1 MNKNGK
7 IKKMVLLVFSGSLL
21 LFCLTGCSSLK
32 NLYGWVPFS
41 GYGENPNN
49 FTKKEMKRFIAGI
62 RPYRGNADSHYRLAC
77 YFQKRK
83 KHEKAVEEFLK
94 VVLID
99 PDHVKA
105 YNGIGVSCDLLGDY
119 SRAVRFYEAALK
131 LNPDL
136 AYVHNNLGYSHL
148 LQGKIDSAIDAFS
161 KAVALDDKSRRYHNN
176 LGLAYA
182 KKGQSDQALAEF
194 EQAGDEAKAHYN
206 LAQIFYQK
214 GLNQQAKNH
223 FVKAL
228 AINPS
233 LGKTK
238 NSLKLPE
245 SVTPMRQPENRKTDK
260 EPVEVEISNGNGVRR
275 MAKRVGNYLRKKGFK
290 NKTCLND
297 ADHFNHAK
305 TKIYYCSGYLHNAYR
320 IAKEI
325 PGYQDMEKVINLG
338 QPNTKIR
345 VLIGRDMIPFNKR
358 FTAG

>member
-7 IKKMVLLVFSGSLL
+7 INKALLLFFSGSLL

-32 NLYGWVPFS
+32 NLYGWIPFS
-41 GYGENPNN
+41 GYGENPNS
-49 FTKKEMKRFIAGI
+49 FTKKEMKRFVAGI
-62 RPYRGNADSHYRLAC
+62 RPHRGNPDSHYRLAC

-83 KHEKAVEEFLK
+83 KHEKAIEAFLK

-99 PDHVKA
+99 PNHVKA

-148 LQGKIDSAIDAFS
+148 LQGKFDFAIDEFS
-161 KAVALDDKSRRYHNN
+161 KAVALNDKSRRYHNN

-182 KKGQSDQALAEF
+182 KKGRFDQALAEF
-194 EQAGDEAKAHYN
+194 KQAGDEAKAHYN
-206 LAQIFYQK
+206 LAQFFYQK
-214 GLNQQAKNH
+214 GLNQQAKIQ
-223 FVKAL
+223 FAKAL

-238 NSLKLPE
+238 HSLKLPE
-245 SVTPMRQPENRKTDK
+245 SVTRMRQPENRKTDK
-260 EPVEVEISNGNGVRR
+260 EPVEVEISNGNGIRR

-290 NKTCLND
+290 NKTCLNN

-305 TKIYYCSGYLHNAYR
+305 TKIYYCSGYLHDAYH

-325 PGYQDMEKVINLG
+325 PGYQQMEKVINLG
-338 QPNTKIR
+338 HPNTKIR